1 MPTSSQRM
9 ELACPAGTGGKLK
22 ATPGVIGQRRHCE
35 ARRCEGGQVAQ
46 QARGHRI
53 AVASTYKDA
62 SARFAGVAA
71 MSPSTD
77 ATSRGGRIRAPSNG
91 GRNQAHQL
99 APHGL
104 PRLRQPGR
112 PTTTVAPAA
121 SDRAG
126 GRAGSQRPPPGPEC
140 GCGTQP
146 SLGSMWSNTKQR
158 WVTSR
163 TGASTGPVARAVA
176 ASRIRKQVHVQKP
189 CTLLVY
195 ITEAGH
201 ERREVLSPHPNAL
214 PHTCLCHFHAKQ
226 WCSRE
231 KTEI

>member
-22 ATPGVIGQRRHCE
+22 AAPSVIGQRRHCE

-53 AVASTYKDA
+53 AVASTYKGA
-62 SARFAGVAA
+62 NARFAGVVA

-112 PTTTVAPAA
+112 PTSTVAPDGIGPGRGPGRGSTTAA
-121 SDRAG
+121 RARVRMPEATPVGIHVEQHKAALGHKPYRGLDRPC
-126 GRAGSQRPPPGPEC
+126 SQ
-140 GCGTQP
+140 GCGGLEDQ
-146 SLGSMWSNTKQR
+146 K
-158 WVTSR
+158 
-163 TGASTGPVARAVA
+163 ASARPETLHY
-176 ASRIRKQVHVQKP
+176 SCVH
-189 CTLLVY
+189 
-195 ITEAGH
+195 H
-201 ERREVLSPHPNAL
+201 
-214 PHTCLCHFHAKQ
+214 
-226 WCSRE
+226 
-231 KTEI
+231 